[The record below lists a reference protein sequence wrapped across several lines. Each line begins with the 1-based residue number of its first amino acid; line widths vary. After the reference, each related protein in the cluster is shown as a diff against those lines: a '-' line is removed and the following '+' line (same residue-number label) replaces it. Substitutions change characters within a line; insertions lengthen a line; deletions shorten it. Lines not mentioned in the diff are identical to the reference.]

1 MANNLQ
7 RAYDAVNRGSDR
19 GMQRASQLQQLF
31 AQKDQMERQKKQD
44 DFAKKKY
51 QVDMYTTWA
60 SSDNEYIRKQGMTK
74 LTAFSKENE
83 EFFNGTVNFLGIDS
97 KNKGEENYE
106 KLIKSLHGIKKQY
119 ESGEINDEAYSAAL
133 EEVGTDIAM
142 LDPQYKK
149 GAEQLQESRL
159 STVKNKIKMVQQEM
173 IKGNIQR
180 MQRPETGPPE
190 AGVFGRSEYERVPEK
205 PKTATTAMAAFL
217 QKNPNATS
225 KEISNYAQ
233 ELRKPAASEPK
244 PDYDKKLT
252 ELHKAKARL
261 SSTKGADPLTIMML
275 QGNPEAL
282 KGLKNNDISVAIAE
296 FDFQIKKNEAL
307 RNNGKLT
314 KDLINIYAERANFD
328 RKEAERLA
336 KADGFK
342 L

>member
-1 MANNLQ
+1 MANTLQ

-19 GMQRASQLQQLF
+19 GMQHASQLQQLF

-83 EFFNGTVNFLGIDS
+83 EFFNGTVNFLGIDA

-159 STVKNKIKMVQQEM
+159 STVKNKIKMVQEEM
-173 IKGNIQR
+173 IKGKIQR

-190 AGVFGRSEYERVPEK
+190 AGVFGKGEYERVPEK
-205 PKTATTAMAAFL
+205 PKEMTPPTTA
-217 QKNPNATS
+217 S
-225 KEISNYAQ
+225 IE
-233 ELRKPAASEPK
+233 AASLMK
-244 PDYDKKLT
+244 WMNGTKLT
-252 ELHKAKARL
+252 PQEKILVDNKIKKSGKSPDQIKQDAKARIEAKVESFKKL
-261 SSTKGADPLTIMML
+261 VGRDPSSQEMRAMIINDPWGFLEESEEGGAKKYEVGDIEKKDGKTYKFI
-275 QGNPEAL
+275 GNDEWE
-282 KGLKNNDISVAIAE
+282 V
-296 FDFQIKKNEAL
+296 Q
-307 RNNGKLT
+307 
-314 KDLINIYAERANFD
+314 
-328 RKEAERLA
+328 
-336 KADGFK
+336 
-342 L
+342 